1 MTGVTPEL
9 AAISRSIDPAELGR
23 RLRLARVA
31 AGMTQTDLA
40 GEEITAAYVSRIE
53 SGARR
58 PESGLLERMAG
69 RLGVPLEHLLLGVSV
84 DRQREIELA
93 LDYAEL
99 AAASGDAA
107 GALKQAE
114 AVLADLGETSPAVLR
129 RRAEHL
135 RALALESAGRID
147 EAIIALED
155 LTANPA
161 ADPVW
166 LRELIALSRCYRETG
181 EFARA
186 IAVGEKAAAT
196 IADLGIEGL
205 TEAIQLTVT
214 VAGAYMQSGDIEH
227 ARRMCLRA
235 IATAERY
242 DSPVAQ
248 ASGYWNASLIES
260 RNGNHVGALGL
271 AKKALALY
279 ELGEDS
285 RNLGRLRAQIASM
298 ELRATPP
305 DLDAARA
312 ALDQAAREMEWSAAG
327 PLDLAGIHLVKARI
341 ELLAGAT
348 ASAREQ
354 IAKGAELA
362 RDLAPLTYAETLV
375 LHGRIAATEGAMD
388 EARDLYQQAVAVLT
402 GVGADRDAAQ
412 MWFELGGLLREAGD
426 TDAAL
431 DAFQRASIS
440 TGLFAPNMPNVA
452 VAQPAT

>member
-9 AAISRSIDPAELGR
+9 AAISRTIDPAELGK

-40 GEEITAAYVSRIE
+40 GGEVTAAYVSRIE

-58 PESGLLERMAG
+58 PESGLLERMAA
-69 RLGVPLEHLLLGVSV
+69 RLAVPLEHLLLGASV
-84 DRQREIELA
+84 DQQREVELA

-99 AAASGDAA
+99 AAASGNAA

-114 AVLADLGETSPAVLR
+114 AVLKSLGDTAPAMLR

-135 RALALESAGRID
+135 WALALESSGRIE
-147 EAIIALED
+147 EAIMALED
-155 LTANPA
+155 LV
-161 ADPVW
+161 ADPTADPIW

-181 EFARA
+181 EFTRA

-196 IADLGIEGL
+196 IGELGIEGL

-227 ARRMCLRA
+227 AKRMCLRA
-235 IATAERY
+235 IAAAERY

-260 RNGNHVGALGL
+260 RKGNHVAALGL
-271 AKKALALY
+271 AKKALALF

-305 DLDAARA
+305 DIDAARA
-312 ALDQAAREMEWSAAG
+312 ALDQATREMEWSAAG
-327 PLDLAGIHLVKARI
+327 PLDLAGIYLVKARI
-341 ELLAGAT
+341 ELLAGST
-348 ASAREQ
+348 ANAREQ
-354 IAKGAELA
+354 IVKGAELA
-362 RDLAPLTYAETLV
+362 RDLAPLTHAETLV
-375 LHGRIAATEGAMD
+375 LHGRIAATEGEMD

-412 MWFELGGLLREAGD
+412 LWFELGGLLREAGD

-440 TGLFAPNMPNVA
+440 TGLFAPNIA
-452 VAQPAT
+452 IGQPAR

>member
-1 MTGVTPEL
+1 MTAVTPEL
-9 AAISRSIDPAELGR
+9 AAISRTIDPAELGK

-31 AGMTQTDLA
+31 AGMTETDLA
-40 GEEITAAYVSRIE
+40 GGEVTSAYVSRIE
-53 SGARR
+53 VGARR
-58 PESGLLERMAG
+58 PESGLLERMAA
-69 RLGVPLEHLLLGVSV
+69 RLGVPLEHLLLGITV
-84 DRQREIELA
+84 DRQRELELA

-99 AAASGDAA
+99 AAASGDGA
-107 GALKQAE
+107 GALAQAE
-114 AVLADLGETSPAVLR
+114 QVMGDLGETSPATLR

-135 RALALESAGRID
+135 RALALESTGRID

-155 LTANPA
+155 LTARPA

-196 IADLGIEGL
+196 IAELGIEGL

-214 VAGAYMQSGDIEH
+214 VAGAYMQSGDVEL

-235 IATAERY
+235 IAAAERY
-242 DSPVAQ
+242 DSPIAQ

-260 RNGNHVGALGL
+260 RGGNHVAALGL
-271 AKKALALY
+271 AKKALALF

-305 DLDAARA
+305 DLDAART
-312 ALDQAAREMEWSAAG
+312 ALEQATREMRWSAAG
-327 PLDLAGIHLVKARI
+327 PLDLAGVHLVKARI

-348 ASAREQ
+348 DDARAQ
-354 IAKGAELA
+354 IAQCVELA
-362 RDLAPLTYAETLV
+362 RDVAPLIHAEALV
-375 LHGRIAATEGAMD
+375 LHGRIAASDGAMA
-388 EARDLYQQAVAVLT
+388 EARGLYQQAVAVLT

-412 MWFELGGLLREAGD
+412 LWFELGGLLREAGD

-440 TGLFAPNMPNVA
+440 TGLFVPNSA
-452 VAQPAT
+452 VGQPTA